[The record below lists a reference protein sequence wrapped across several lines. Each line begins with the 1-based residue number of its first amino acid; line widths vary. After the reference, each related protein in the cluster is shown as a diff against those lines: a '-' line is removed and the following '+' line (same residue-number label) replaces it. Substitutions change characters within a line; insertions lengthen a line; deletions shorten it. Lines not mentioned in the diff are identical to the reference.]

1 MGISR
6 RDLEIIKDA
15 LDCKLRDERRRSN
28 VYKILLA
35 KQAVVSVLKQYP
47 DWEEFEIEPA
57 GL

>member
-35 KQAVVSVLKQYP
+35 KEAVVSVLEQYP

>member
-1 MGISR
+1 MEISR

-15 LDCKLRDERRRSN
+15 LDCKIRDERSRSN
-28 VYKILLA
+28 VTKIYLA

-47 DWEEFEIEPA
+47 DWEDFEIEPA